1 MKNQTAI
8 HISNYAAPYKGNFIS
23 SLEKL
28 EERLE
33 NSGNNKMIYIFPDQC
48 KNTNWIEKFVN
59 THKVYFVSSPG
70 KKYKEI
76 FGGGQKKLIQD
87 LKKYL
92 KKKSHQLYIVILMVM
107 MNV

>member
-8 HISNYAAPYKGNFIS
+8 HISNYAAPYKRNFIS

-76 FGGGQKKLIQD
+76 FGGGAEEINSRSEKNI
-87 LKKYL
+87 
-92 KKKSHQLYIVILMVM
+92 
-107 MNV
+107 